1 MRAVT
6 RPRISFVPSQTGRN
20 RSFEKKHSPHV
31 KTAADEPE
39 VFLSDTSG
47 FQLQRLLYDKRTAAE
62 MLSISLRVAELFA
75 KQGADSLP
83 SILEATSSFLMGSL
97 CGLLTATIPSRL
109 LASDQLLKCIQLMGG
124 CQMGISGRHRYRLVP
139 H

>member
-1 MRAVT
+1 M
-6 RPRISFVPSQTGRN
+6 PSQTGRN

-62 MLSISLRVAELFA
+62 MLSISLRSLNYLLSRGQIRFRRIGSHVVIPHGELVRFAHGHHPEPVAGE
-75 KQGADSLP
+75 
-83 SILEATSSFLMGSL
+83 
-97 CGLLTATIPSRL
+97 
-109 LASDQLLKCIQLMGG
+109 
-124 CQMGISGRHRYRLVP
+124 
-139 H
+139 